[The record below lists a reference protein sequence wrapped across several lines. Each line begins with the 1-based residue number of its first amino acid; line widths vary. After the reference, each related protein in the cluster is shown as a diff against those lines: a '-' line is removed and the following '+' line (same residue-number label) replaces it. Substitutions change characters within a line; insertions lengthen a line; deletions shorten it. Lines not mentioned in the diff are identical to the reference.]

1 MSFRDICGHGK
12 QIAQLQ
18 SSMTQNRIPHAFLF
32 YGMEGIGKR
41 TTALTFAKALNC
53 RENNHDACDACP
65 SCRKADHNN
74 HIDIITIEAE
84 GQFIKIQ
91 TIRDLQGR
99 MKFKPSEG
107 KKRVCI
113 IDDADRMNDAAANAL
128 LKTLEEPPLSNIIIL
143 VSGRPFQLPAT
154 ILSRCQRIRFS
165 PLAEEAVASFLQRRL
180 SLEAQEA
187 QLLAA
192 SSGGSIAR
200 ALEMHSGSY
209 LSRRQEMMEMIA
221 DVRMQDPLMRLSRIS
236 LFGQDR
242 DEIMERLDI
251 LRLCYR
257 DALVYKETGKSDGL
271 INQDRTDIISSFAG
285 RMPVKDIISNIKTI
299 NRAIRALEQHADK
312 TLTLEVMMF
321 RVNW

>member
-1 MSFRDICGHGK
+1 MSFRDIYGHGK
-12 QIAQLQ
+12 QIALLQ

-65 SCRKADHNN
+65 SCRKADHHN

-91 TIRDLQGR
+91 SIRDLQGR

-107 KKRVCI
+107 EKRICI

-242 DEIMERLDI
+242 DEILERLDI

-257 DALVYKETGKSDGL
+257 DTLVYKETGKSDGL

-285 RMPVKDIISNIKTI
+285 RLPVKDIISNIKTI

-312 TLTLEVMMF
+312 TLTLELMMF
-321 RVNW
+321 RVSW